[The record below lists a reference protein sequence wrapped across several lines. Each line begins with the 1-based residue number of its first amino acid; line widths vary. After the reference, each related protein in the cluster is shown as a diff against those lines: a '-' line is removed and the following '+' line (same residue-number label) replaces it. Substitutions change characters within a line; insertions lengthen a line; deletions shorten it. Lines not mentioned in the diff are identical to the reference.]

1 MTSSF
6 KTQAANIQIAH
17 RSVLPNI
24 YKKKTLFLFTGTKDD
39 NITVSR

>member
-17 RSVLPNI
+17 RSVLQKK
-24 YKKKTLFLFTGTKDD
+24 KKKTLFLFTGTKDD

>member
-24 YKKKTLFLFTGTKDD
+24 KKKPLFLFTGTKDD